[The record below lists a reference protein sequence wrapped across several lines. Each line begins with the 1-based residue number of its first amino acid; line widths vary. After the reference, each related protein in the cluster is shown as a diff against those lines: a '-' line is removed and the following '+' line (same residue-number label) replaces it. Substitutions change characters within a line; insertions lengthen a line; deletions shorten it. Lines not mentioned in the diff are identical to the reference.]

1 MELKT
6 QKRLAADLMKCSG
19 KRIVF
24 DNERLDEIKEAIT
37 KRDIHNLIRDKAIS
51 KKQSKGVS
59 RARAN
64 KIKQQKSKGRMKG
77 PGSRKGKH
85 TARLPSKKNWIN
97 KVRLQREI
105 IKELKDKKRIT
116 NEVHKMLY
124 RKIGGGFFRSKNH
137 IKIYIKENELLNI
150 KNGKK

>member
-6 QKRLAADLMKCSG
+6 QKRLAADLLKCSA

-37 KRDIHNLIRDKAIS
+37 KRDINNLIRDKAIN

-64 KIKQQKSKGRMKG
+64 KIKKQKSKGRMKG
-77 PGSRKGKH
+77 PGSRKGEH
-85 TARLPSKKNWIN
+85 TARLPGKKKWIN
-97 KVRLQREI
+97 KVRLQREV

-116 NEVHKMLY
+116 NDVHKMLY
-124 RKIGGGFFRSKNH
+124 RKVGGGFFRSKSHLN
-137 IKIYIKENELLNI
+137 IYIKENELLVS
-150 KNGKK
+150 KNGKR